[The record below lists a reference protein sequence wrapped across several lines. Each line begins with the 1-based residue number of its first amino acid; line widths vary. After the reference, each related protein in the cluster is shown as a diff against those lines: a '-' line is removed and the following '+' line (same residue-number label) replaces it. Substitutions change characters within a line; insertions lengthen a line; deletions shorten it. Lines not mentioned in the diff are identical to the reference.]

1 MPLLDGGMH
10 FNKKKKKAWHRMSA
24 FLAQI
29 QNEHHC
35 SEMGS
40 LKITYVSQCE
50 LVPIKPFYRHV
61 LEDFVFVTHF
71 REAIR

>member
-1 MPLLDGGMH
+1 
-10 FNKKKKKAWHRMSA
+10 MSA